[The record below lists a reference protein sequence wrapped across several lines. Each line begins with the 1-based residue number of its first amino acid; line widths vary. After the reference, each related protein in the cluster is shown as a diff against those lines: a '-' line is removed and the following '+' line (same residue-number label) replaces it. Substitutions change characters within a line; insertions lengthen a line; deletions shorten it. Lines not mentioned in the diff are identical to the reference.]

1 MRHRTNTLLQ
11 GTWFKLGKLTNPKTQ
26 RVCYYIQIDPYKL
39 HTRAVGTL
47 SDIREHFDPS
57 GNRGSKYGTKWKYRD
72 KETASQLLT
81 MAILKFG
88 G

>member
-1 MRHRTNTLLQ
+1 MRHRTKTVLE
-11 GTWFKLGKLTNPKTQ
+11 GTWFKLVKSTNPDTKRTS
-26 RVCYYIQIDPYKL
+26 YYIQIDPYKL

-72 KETASQLLT
+72 KETPAQLLT